1 VADDTLP
8 PDRDARLERVLADYL
23 HAAEAG
29 TPPDRAALFA
39 AHPDLADDLASFL
52 RNRSVVERVAA
63 PLRDRPLL
71 PETLDGTAAPTAVPD
86 GAVVRYFGDY
96 EVLGEIARGGMG
108 VVFKARQVSLNRV
121 VALKMILR
129 GELATPADVQRF
141 RAEAEVAA
149 SLDHPGIVPI
159 YEVGEHNGQHY
170 FSMKLVE
177 GGNLGGRVPE
187 LVGDP
192 RAAARL
198 VAAVARAV
206 DHAHRHGLL
215 HRDLKPANILVDAA
229 GEPHVTDFGLAK
241 RVEGDSQLTQSGAIV
256 GTPSYMPPEQATG
269 KKGLTV
275 AADVYALGAILYELL
290 TGRPPFR
297 GESAIDTVLQVV
309 ERDAPRPRTLNPG
322 ADRDLETVAMKCLEK
337 NPARRYASVAALA
350 DDLDRWLGG
359 RPILARPAGP
369 AERAAK
375 WARRQPVLAGAAGAA
390 AAAAVGLLVLG
401 GFLWRNA
408 ELRAE
413 AVQDLGAARTQLA
426 AVGDDRKNAEDQ
438 RDEATKL
445 AAEQRKLADE
455 QAGLAKKQ
463 KELAD
468 RIAAEVKRLGGEA
481 ATARAELDAAK
492 AAAARTLYAADL
504 QLAHAAWR
512 ANNGAGALELLRR
525 YEQPAGPD
533 LRGFEWHHLWRL
545 THQARLGW
553 KLDPARGGL
562 VLGLAVAPDGKTAAT
577 ADSDHK
583 IKLWSLADGK
593 LLRTI
598 DAGTAGLAGL
608 AFADDGRKLVATVQK
623 PFNFSAIV
631 GPAMRREKLD
641 VQVLGQ
647 ALATHTWVVAENRPP
662 VVAPFDPGRV
672 LAPVFSVR
680 SGGVA
685 VQHEGEAMVVMA
697 LAGSADGKY
706 LALAGAA
713 MDILGGAAGGKNP
726 AKPPGGITGGKLIV
740 WDVVNARIHGI
751 QSAPGPITAVAL
763 SADGKRL
770 AVGSAEGAVGVGE
783 PDTKTPPRMFL
794 GHRGMVYSL
803 AFSGDGAGL
812 VSGAAD
818 GRVIAWDVPGGKE
831 VGRFRGHALPVTRVV
846 ASADGRTI
854 VSGGMDGSVKVWET
868 VHSANPIPLRG
879 HATAV
884 AGLAFTADGRELVS
898 VDRDLAIR
906 TWRAADGVLLREAK
920 GGTGH
925 GMTMAIAPGGG
936 TVAWGGAT
944 TAELVVRQLATG
956 KETRVTW
963 KDRAPYTVAL
973 SPDGAR
979 LATGTLTGKSEMAV
993 WNTADGSLAATFGG
1007 LDMMPQGVAFSPD
1020 GTFVATGQKGAVVV
1034 WDWKANTSRRV
1045 PLAEGALVTAVRFSP
1060 DGKRLAAATTSPLAP
1075 AGSGVLVWDLEAN
1088 RLVAEWPGAGQ
1099 QVAHMAF
1106 SPDGRRVCTAGVTAS
1121 QQGLLKL
1128 WDADT
1133 GREVFSADLPPG
1145 AVTAVAFSPDGRRL
1159 AATTKPDDVTA
1170 ILTGRKVP
1178 GDIYVWD
1185 ATPPNSGPSRGTGLA
1200 APSDNR

>member
-1 VADDTLP
+1 MADDTLP

-29 TPPDRAALFA
+29 APPDRAALLA

-52 RNRSVVERVAA
+52 RNRSAVERVAA
-63 PLRDRPLL
+63 PLRARPPLA
-71 PETLDGTAAPTAVPD
+71 ETLDGSAASDATCP
-86 GAVVRYFGDY
+86 GAVIRYFGDY
-96 EVLGEIARGGMG
+96 EIVGEIARGGMG
-108 VVFKARQVSLNRV
+108 VVYRARQVSLNRV

-149 SLDHPGIVPI
+149 GLDHPGIVPI
-159 YEVGEHNGQHY
+159 YEVGEHAGQHY

-177 GGNLGGRVPE
+177 GGNLGEHVPG
-187 LVGDP
+187 LLADP

-229 GEPHVTDFGLAK
+229 GAPHVTDFGLAK

-337 NPARRYASVAALA
+337 NPARRYASMAALA

-375 WARRQPVLAGAAGAA
+375 WACRQPVLAGAAGAA

-408 ELRAE
+408 ELRAA
-413 AVQDLGAARTQLA
+413 AVQDLGAARSQLA
-426 AVGDDRKNAEDQ
+426 AVDDDRKTAEDQ
-438 RDEATKL
+438 RDEASKL

-463 KELAD
+463 KDLAD

-481 ATARAELDAAK
+481 ATARAELHAAK
-492 AAAARTLYAADL
+492 SAAARTLYAADL

-512 ANNGAGALELLRR
+512 AENGAGALELLRR
-525 YEQPAGPD
+525 HEQPAGPD
-533 LRGFEWHHLWRL
+533 PRGFEWHHLWRL

-553 KLDPARGGL
+553 KVDPARGGV
-562 VLGLAVAPDGKTAAT
+562 VLGLAIAPDGATVAT
-577 ADSDHK
+577 AHSDHK

-598 DAGTAGLAGL
+598 DAGKANLAGL
-608 AFADDGRKLVATVQK
+608 AFADDGRKLVATVRK
-623 PFNFSAIV
+623 PFDFNTIEQQIV
-631 GPAMRREKLD
+631 GPATRREKLD
-641 VQVLGQ
+641 IRLLEQGLE
-647 ALATHTWVVAENRPP
+647 TRTWVVAGDRPP
-662 VVAPFDPGRV
+662 VVAAFDPARV
-672 LAPVFSVR
+672 LAPVFPVLSGSVF
-680 SGGVA
+680 
-685 VQHEGEAMVVMA
+685 VQHDGEAMVVMA
-697 LAGSADGKY
+697 LAGSADGRF

-713 MDILGGAAGGKNP
+713 VDVPGGAPGKKNAGLR
-726 AKPPGGITGGKLIV
+726 PGGLTGGKLIV
-740 WDVVNARIHGI
+740 WDVVNARIHGS
-751 QSAPGPITAVAL
+751 QSAPGPITGIAL

-770 AVGSAEGAVGVGE
+770 AVGNSDGAVAVGE
-783 PDTKTPPRMFL
+783 PDTKTPPRLFV
-794 GHRGMVYSL
+794 GHRGMVYTL
-803 AFSGDGAGL
+803 AFSADGTGL

-818 GRVIAWDVPGGKE
+818 GHVIAWDVAGGKE
-831 VGRFRGHALPVTRVV
+831 VGRFRGHALPVTRAV
-846 ASADGRTI
+846 ASADGRTL
-854 VSGGMDGSVKVWET
+854 VSGGVDGSVKVWDT
-868 VHSANPIPLRG
+868 VQSANPRPLRG
-879 HATAV
+879 HPTVV

-898 VDRDLAIR
+898 LDRERTVR
-906 TWRAADGVLLREAK
+906 TWRAADGALLREFKSEA
-920 GGTGH
+920 GN
-925 GMTMAIAPGGG
+925 GMTSAIAPGGG

-944 TAELVVRQLATG
+944 TAEIVVRQLATG

-963 KDRAPYTVAL
+963 KDRTPLTLAL

-979 LATGTLTGKSEMAV
+979 LATGTLIGKSELAV
-993 WNTADGSLAATFGG
+993 WNTADGSLARTLDG
-1007 LDMMPQGVAFSPD
+1007 LEEMPQGATFSPD
-1020 GTFVATGQKGAVVV
+1020 GTLVATGQKGAVVV
-1034 WDWKANTSRRV
+1034 WDWKANTSRRL
-1045 PLAEGALVTAVRFSP
+1045 PLAEGALVSAVRFSP
-1060 DGKRLAAATTSPLAP
+1060 DGKRLAAATVSALAP
-1075 AGSGVLVWDLEAN
+1075 AGSGVRVWDLEAN
-1088 RLVAEWPGAGQ
+1088 RVVAEWSGAGQ
-1099 QVAHMAF
+1099 QVAHLAF
-1106 SPDGRRVCTAGVTAS
+1106 SPDGRRLATAVISWGAAT

-1128 WDADT
+1128 WDADS
-1133 GREVFSADLPPG
+1133 GREVFAAELPSG
-1145 AVTAVAFSPDGRRL
+1145 GVTAVAFSPDGRRL
-1159 AATTKPDDVTA
+1159 AAATQAGDVA
-1170 ILTGRKVP
+1170 ALLTGRKVP

-1185 ATPPNSGPSRGTGLA
+1185 ATPPGSGGP
-1200 APSDNR
+1200 